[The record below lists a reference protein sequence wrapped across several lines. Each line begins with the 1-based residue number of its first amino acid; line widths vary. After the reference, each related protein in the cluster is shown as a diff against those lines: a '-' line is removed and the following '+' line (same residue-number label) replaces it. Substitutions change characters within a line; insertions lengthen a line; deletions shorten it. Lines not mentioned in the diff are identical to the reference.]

1 MRQPPPFRLSCPAIK
16 SITSIA
22 IATALGAIVYGC
34 APQNQQTLPPPMA
47 ISTTHEVGRPQVTVA
62 PWYGPGFH
70 GHPTSSGEIYNQ
82 QALTAASRTLPLG
95 SHARVTNL
103 KTGKSV
109 LVRIN
114 DCGPFVRGGGL
125 EPARAAAHLLGIDH
139 RGTARV
145 RVTRIDGPSGEV
157 GHSWAGTVKMRDM
170 VPVAP
175 VDYASTT
182 NQPVTESGMVANPF
196 ASWFME

>member
-1 MRQPPPFRLSCPAIK
+1 MLKGLPSTSA
-16 SITSIA
+16 STITSICRLGVA
-22 IATALGAIVYGC
+22 ALLSVLVYGC
-34 APQNQQTLPPPMA
+34 SGLASKQPLAEEP
-47 ISTTHEVGRPQVTVA
+47 TTAHEVGRPQVTMA
-62 PWYGPGFH
+62 SWYGPGFH
-70 GHPTSSGEIYNQ
+70 GHPTSTGEIYNQ
-82 QALTAASRTLPLG
+82 QAMTAASRTLPLG

-109 LVRIN
+109 VVRIN